1 MDSQHP
7 QKIELIGDYLAFVW
21 SDGNESMIHASTLR
35 ENSPSAE
42 QVGEM
47 DIFGRIRGGSNG
59 GDFSSV
65 RIENFER
72 VGNYAIRIIFSD
84 GHASG
89 IYSWDLL
96 RSIAL
101 STEEK

>member
-1 MDSQHP
+1 
-7 QKIELIGDYLAFVW
+7 
-21 SDGNESMIHASTLR
+21 MIHASTLR

-47 DIFGRIRGGSNG
+47 DIFGRIRGGSNS

-84 GHASG
+84 GHASD